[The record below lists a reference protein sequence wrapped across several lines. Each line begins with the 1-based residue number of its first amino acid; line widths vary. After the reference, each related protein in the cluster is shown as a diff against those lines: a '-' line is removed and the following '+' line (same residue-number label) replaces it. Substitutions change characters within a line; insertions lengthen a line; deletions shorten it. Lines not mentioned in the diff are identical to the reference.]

1 MMTSQ
6 PKTPAI
12 LNDDIS
18 RKIPDGS
25 RISYFREFLNA
36 CSEGFSLK
44 KCPGNTV
51 HHAYTIGAFHSTT
64 TFETLETAA
73 NGTEISRKSFRN
85 PGNGWISEMRTTQP
99 KFLEIFACKVARNMD
114 NRKTQSFYYP
124 CTERKLPGKFFENLG
139 IVREV
144 VLFYGNFWKCCSQ
157 LSKLT
162 KIQQPGF
169 WLNGTERPIFPFEI
183 GSVFEFW
190 NLPIS
195 LNLVPRSHSVFSPL
209 AVGDLGTRLNFTL
222 TRRWKINTEKFLD
235 ANKETVSTSW

>member
-12 LNDDIS
+12 LNDNIS

-25 RISYFREFLNA
+25 RISYYREFLNA
-36 CSEGFSLK
+36 RSEGFSLK

-51 HHAYTIGAFHSTT
+51 QHAYTIGAFHSTR

-99 KFLEIFACKVARNMD
+99 KFLEIFTCKAARKKNFLE
-114 NRKTQSFYYP
+114 NFSKIWVYLARLSSFM
-124 CTERKLPGKFFENLG
+124 EIFENAG
-139 IVREV
+139 
-144 VLFYGNFWKCCSQ
+144 LFATGSSRKFNNRHE
-157 LSKLT
+157 
-162 KIQQPGF
+162 PGF
-169 WLNGTERPIFPFEI
+169 WWNEKRPIFPFEI

-195 LNLVPRSHSVFSPL
+195 L
-209 AVGDLGTRLNFTL
+209 
-222 TRRWKINTEKFLD
+222 
-235 ANKETVSTSW
+235 